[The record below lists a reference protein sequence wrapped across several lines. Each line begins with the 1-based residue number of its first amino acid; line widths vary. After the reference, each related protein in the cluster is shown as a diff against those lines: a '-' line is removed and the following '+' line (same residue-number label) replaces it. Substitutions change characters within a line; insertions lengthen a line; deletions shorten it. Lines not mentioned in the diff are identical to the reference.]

1 MAKKSAIARN
11 KKRIRMVEKY
21 SEIRNELK
29 DIANSSKTS
38 FEEKMEARRKLDLLP
53 KNSSPVRV
61 RNRCQKTGRPRG
73 YMRFFGLS
81 RISMR
86 DLALRGHLPG
96 IRKGSWKLVR
106 LPDRLP
112 LLFNLDNDPSEQNNV
127 ALENLDLVKS
137 MLKELGDWD
146 VSTPHILFL
155 EGARWRRNQLDLYDK
170 QYQLEHP

>member
-81 RISMR
+81 RISMS

-96 IRKGSWKLVR
+96 IRKGSL
-106 LPDRLP
+106 
-112 LLFNLDNDPSEQNNV
+112 
-127 ALENLDLVKS
+127 
-137 MLKELGDWD
+137 
-146 VSTPHILFL
+146 
-155 EGARWRRNQLDLYDK
+155 
-170 QYQLEHP
+170 

>member
-21 SEIRNELK
+21 SEIRNELN
-29 DIANSSKTS
+29 DIATSSKSS

-96 IRKGSWKLVR
+96 IRKGSL
-106 LPDRLP
+106 
-112 LLFNLDNDPSEQNNV
+112 
-127 ALENLDLVKS
+127 
-137 MLKELGDWD
+137 
-146 VSTPHILFL
+146 
-155 EGARWRRNQLDLYDK
+155 
-170 QYQLEHP
+170 

>member
-29 DIANSSKTS
+29 DIANSSKSS
-38 FEEKMEARRKLDLLP
+38 FEEKMEARKKLDLLP

-96 IRKGSWKLVR
+96 IRKGSL
-106 LPDRLP
+106 
-112 LLFNLDNDPSEQNNV
+112 
-127 ALENLDLVKS
+127 
-137 MLKELGDWD
+137 
-146 VSTPHILFL
+146 
-155 EGARWRRNQLDLYDK
+155 
-170 QYQLEHP
+170 

>member
-11 KKRIRMVEKY
+11 NKRIRMVEKY
-21 SEIRNELK
+21 SEIRSELK
-29 DIANSSKTS
+29 DIANSSKSS

-96 IRKGSWKLVR
+96 IRKGSL
-106 LPDRLP
+106 
-112 LLFNLDNDPSEQNNV
+112 
-127 ALENLDLVKS
+127 
-137 MLKELGDWD
+137 
-146 VSTPHILFL
+146 
-155 EGARWRRNQLDLYDK
+155 
-170 QYQLEHP
+170 

>member
-1 MAKKSAIARN
+1 
-11 KKRIRMVEKY
+11 MVEKY

-96 IRKGSWKLVR
+96 IRKGSL
-106 LPDRLP
+106 
-112 LLFNLDNDPSEQNNV
+112 
-127 ALENLDLVKS
+127 
-137 MLKELGDWD
+137 
-146 VSTPHILFL
+146 
-155 EGARWRRNQLDLYDK
+155 
-170 QYQLEHP
+170 

>member
-1 MAKKSAIARN
+1 LAKKSAIARN

-29 DIANSSKTS
+29 DIANSSKSS
-38 FEEKMEARRKLDLLP
+38 FEEKMEARRKLDLLS

-96 IRKGSWKLVR
+96 IRKGSL
-106 LPDRLP
+106 
-112 LLFNLDNDPSEQNNV
+112 
-127 ALENLDLVKS
+127 
-137 MLKELGDWD
+137 
-146 VSTPHILFL
+146 
-155 EGARWRRNQLDLYDK
+155 
-170 QYQLEHP
+170 

>member
-1 MAKKSAIARN
+1 LAKKSAIARN

-29 DIANSSKTS
+29 DIANSSKSS

-86 DLALRGHLPG
+86 DLALKGHLPG
-96 IRKGSWKLVR
+96 IRKGSL
-106 LPDRLP
+106 
-112 LLFNLDNDPSEQNNV
+112 
-127 ALENLDLVKS
+127 
-137 MLKELGDWD
+137 
-146 VSTPHILFL
+146 
-155 EGARWRRNQLDLYDK
+155 
-170 QYQLEHP
+170 

>member
-29 DIANSSKTS
+29 DIANSSKSS
-38 FEEKMEARRKLDLLP
+38 FEEKIEARRKLDLLP

-96 IRKGSWKLVR
+96 IRKGSL
-106 LPDRLP
+106 
-112 LLFNLDNDPSEQNNV
+112 
-127 ALENLDLVKS
+127 
-137 MLKELGDWD
+137 
-146 VSTPHILFL
+146 
-155 EGARWRRNQLDLYDK
+155 
-170 QYQLEHP
+170 

>member
-21 SEIRNELK
+21 SDIRNELK
-29 DIANSSKTS
+29 DIAHSSKSS

-96 IRKGSWKLVR
+96 IRKGSL
-106 LPDRLP
+106 
-112 LLFNLDNDPSEQNNV
+112 
-127 ALENLDLVKS
+127 
-137 MLKELGDWD
+137 
-146 VSTPHILFL
+146 
-155 EGARWRRNQLDLYDK
+155 
-170 QYQLEHP
+170 

>member
-11 KKRIRMVEKY
+11 KKTIRMVEKY

-96 IRKGSWKLVR
+96 IRKGSL
-106 LPDRLP
+106 
-112 LLFNLDNDPSEQNNV
+112 
-127 ALENLDLVKS
+127 
-137 MLKELGDWD
+137 
-146 VSTPHILFL
+146 
-155 EGARWRRNQLDLYDK
+155 
-170 QYQLEHP
+170 

>member
-29 DIANSSKTS
+29 DIANSSKSS

-73 YMRFFGLS
+73 YMRFSGLS

-96 IRKGSWKLVR
+96 IRKGSL
-106 LPDRLP
+106 
-112 LLFNLDNDPSEQNNV
+112 
-127 ALENLDLVKS
+127 
-137 MLKELGDWD
+137 
-146 VSTPHILFL
+146 
-155 EGARWRRNQLDLYDK
+155 
-170 QYQLEHP
+170 

>member
-29 DIANSSKTS
+29 DIANSSKSS

-53 KNSSPVRV
+53 KHSSPVRV

-96 IRKGSWKLVR
+96 IRKGSL
-106 LPDRLP
+106 
-112 LLFNLDNDPSEQNNV
+112 
-127 ALENLDLVKS
+127 
-137 MLKELGDWD
+137 
-146 VSTPHILFL
+146 
-155 EGARWRRNQLDLYDK
+155 
-170 QYQLEHP
+170 

>member
-29 DIANSSKTS
+29 DIANSSKSS

-86 DLALRGHLPG
+86 DLALKGHLPG
-96 IRKGSWKLVR
+96 IRKGSL
-106 LPDRLP
+106 
-112 LLFNLDNDPSEQNNV
+112 
-127 ALENLDLVKS
+127 
-137 MLKELGDWD
+137 
-146 VSTPHILFL
+146 
-155 EGARWRRNQLDLYDK
+155 
-170 QYQLEHP
+170 

>member
-1 MAKKSAIARN
+1 LAKKSAIARN
-11 KKRIRMVEKY
+11 NKRIRMVEKY
-21 SEIRNELK
+21 SEVRNELK
-29 DIANSSKTS
+29 DIANSSKST

-96 IRKGSWKLVR
+96 IRKGSL
-106 LPDRLP
+106 
-112 LLFNLDNDPSEQNNV
+112 
-127 ALENLDLVKS
+127 
-137 MLKELGDWD
+137 
-146 VSTPHILFL
+146 
-155 EGARWRRNQLDLYDK
+155 
-170 QYQLEHP
+170 

>member
-1 MAKKSAIARN
+1 MAKNSAIARN
-11 KKRIRMVEKY
+11 KKSIRMVEKY

-96 IRKGSWKLVR
+96 IRKGSL
-106 LPDRLP
+106 
-112 LLFNLDNDPSEQNNV
+112 
-127 ALENLDLVKS
+127 
-137 MLKELGDWD
+137 
-146 VSTPHILFL
+146 
-155 EGARWRRNQLDLYDK
+155 
-170 QYQLEHP
+170 

>member
-29 DIANSSKTS
+29 DIANSSKSS

-96 IRKGSWKLVR
+96 KR
-106 LPDRLP
+106 
-112 LLFNLDNDPSEQNNV
+112 
-127 ALENLDLVKS
+127 
-137 MLKELGDWD
+137 
-146 VSTPHILFL
+146 
-155 EGARWRRNQLDLYDK
+155 
-170 QYQLEHP
+170 

>member
-29 DIANSSKTS
+29 DIANSSKSS

-73 YMRFFGLS
+73 YMRFFGSS

-96 IRKGSWKLVR
+96 IRKGSL
-106 LPDRLP
+106 
-112 LLFNLDNDPSEQNNV
+112 
-127 ALENLDLVKS
+127 
-137 MLKELGDWD
+137 
-146 VSTPHILFL
+146 
-155 EGARWRRNQLDLYDK
+155 
-170 QYQLEHP
+170 